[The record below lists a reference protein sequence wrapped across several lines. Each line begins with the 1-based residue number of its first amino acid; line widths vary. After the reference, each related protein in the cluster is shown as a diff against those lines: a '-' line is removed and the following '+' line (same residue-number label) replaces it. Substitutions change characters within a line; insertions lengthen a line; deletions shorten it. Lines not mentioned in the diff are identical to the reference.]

1 MPGDD
6 SSIPVIRESGLSA
19 DLALHYP
26 VYMLLLVTGFN
37 DGHGKLSLR
46 GML

>member
-6 SSIPVIRESGLSA
+6 SSTPVIRESGLSA
-19 DLALHYP
+19 DLALRYP
-26 VYMLLLVTGFN
+26 VYVLHLVTGFN
-37 DGHGKLSLR
+37 DGHGRLSLR